1 MKPRALLAALAAA
14 AALSLPG
21 AVGAQPA
28 GGGRGWTE
36 VVGETPEGGVRMS
49 DPEAA
54 IGLVQYA
61 SFSCRFING
70 EKLETAALQELE
82 PRLRAAIGGTQ

>member
-36 VVGETPEGGVRMS
+36 VVGETPEGGVRMGNI
-49 DPEAA
+49 EAA

-61 SFSCRFING
+61 SFSCRFNG
-70 EKLETAALQELE
+70 EKLETATWEELE
-82 PRLRAAIGGTQ
+82 LRLRAAIGGTR